1 MKNFAATAFAGVLCV
16 STVNA
21 YSSHAKAHISEI
33 KNHFEKTYGTGLV
46 GLYDKNGGIP
56 NHHFGAVQRV
66 PDTHTYTGYKTVG
79 GVQFKSQDTSAIL
92 YGLTNGFQYK
102 GLEKAGGA
110 IASGSLVES
119 NCFYAMHG
127 LLESVKQLNFDM
139 GVKKEMVD
147 GVETTSMNIV
157 DDSGE
162 VKWFNMVLY
171 NPLHIVN
178 NVSVGYE
185 MCDVY
190 TQFERL
196 SGLFSMDWALLGS
209 YVATDLTYFLTP
221 EGSDKL
227 KEITE
232 LVGCDGLSDAIG
244 GIAKTVDA
252 ATKVVDGAPKE

>member
-1 MKNFAATAFAGVLCV
+1 
-16 STVNA
+16 
-21 YSSHAKAHISEI
+21 
-33 KNHFEKTYGTGLV
+33 
-46 GLYDKNGGIP
+46 
-56 NHHFGAVQRV
+56 
-66 PDTHTYTGYKTVG
+66 
-79 GVQFKSQDTSAIL
+79 
-92 YGLTNGFQYK
+92 
-102 GLEKAGGA
+102 
-110 IASGSLVES
+110 
-119 NCFYAMHG
+119 MHG

-139 GVKKEMVD
+139 GVKEEVAAD
-147 GVETTSMNIV
+147 GTKTSSMNIV

-196 SGLFSMDWALLGS
+196 SGLFSMDWSLLGS
-209 YVATDLTYFLTP
+209 YVSTDLVYFLTP

-227 KEITE
+227 KEITD
-232 LVGCDGLSDAIG
+232 LVGCDGLSEAVG

-252 ATKVVDGAPKE
+252 ATKVVDGAPKEQPKD